1 MGEVITLLFS
11 KSGVLCCVAVLTL
24 IQVERKKQSRCVF
37 LRFACMHIT
46 SQIISCFAT
55 AN

>member
-11 KSGVLCCVAVLTL
+11 KSGVLCSVAVLTL

-37 LRFACMHIT
+37 LHFPCILNHFLFSNYKLAL
-46 SQIISCFAT
+46 
-55 AN
+55 